1 MRAPFIILLS
11 INCLM
16 QLPLYAQLK
25 IHVLDGETSLPVEGA
40 TVAVSTDAALVKSS
54 STHIS
59 DSNGTVSIHKTAGA
73 ASIIAVNHVN
83 YEPYADTLQL
93 DNSLTI
99 NLQPS
104 ILQLNE
110 LVVTGQYEPQSVRNT
125 LYKVKTIGRD
135 RIEKQG
141 ATNLQHVLNN
151 ELNIRF
157 SRDNAT
163 GTSGMSLQGI
173 SGQNVKVLLDGIPLT
188 GRSGTANEIDISQIN
203 INTIEK
209 IEIVEGPMSVNYG
222 ADALAGVV
230 NIITKKHAQ
239 HKLTS
244 NLQLHEETV
253 GNEYSLFSEGI
264 HAPSIDLGY
273 KISSAWYTQLYTRVN
288 RFGGW
293 TGNGTGRDKNWHPK
307 TQYFTGGLAR
317 FTIEDFDIFYKVDY
331 LNEVLENLGPVN
343 DNNPLKD
350 PFAIDEEYESNRWV
364 HQVQAEMA
372 LGKGTFNSAL
382 SYADYERS
390 TYQFTKN
397 LVTEGEEMTSE
408 DEQDNIYYKTFFIRN
423 TWNNGLKWRW
433 GTSQLG
439 MDMNYELAGGT
450 TLNEG
455 EKTLKDLGLFASAEL
470 TAGKTLKIRPGI
482 RYAFNSVYDAPVT
495 PSLNLRYGISS
506 NTTLRLGYGRGF
518 RAPSLR
524 ELYHEF
530 IDANHNILGNEDLEA
545 EHSNNFNIDLNHVL
559 TSGKSFFNLGLS
571 AFFNDIDNRIT
582 YFTPTGA
589 NQPTTY
595 TNIARYKTLG
605 LQWQGQWKIKGFSL
619 NLGYNH
625 TGRYQSLS
633 EVNDADVPEFLYSP
647 EANANVQYDFRKAGI
662 TLSCFYKY
670 TGKQE
675 SYTLVTQDDG
685 TTKPEL
691 LKMDS
696 FQWLD
701 FTVNKTFGQGLTA
714 TTGVRNTLDIT
725 SINNNYPADAHNS
738 STSGQSPVSYGRS
751 YFIQLNYTIK
761 TNDK

>member
-1 MRAPFIILLS
+1 
-11 INCLM
+11 M
-16 QLPLYAQLK
+16 QSPLCAQLK
-25 IHVLDGETSLPVEGA
+25 IHVLDGGTSLPVEGA
-40 TVAVSTDAALVKSS
+40 TVVISTANAPATSS
-54 STHIS
+54 SMYIS
-59 DSNGTVSIHKTAGA
+59 DSNGTVSIHETAGA
-73 ASIIAVNHVN
+73 SYIIAVNHVN
-83 YEPYADTLQL
+83 YKAYADTLHL

-99 NLQPS
+99 NLQPAV
-104 ILQLNE
+104 LHLDE

-125 LYKVKTIGRD
+125 VYKVKTIGRD

-209 IEIVEGPMSVNYG
+209 IEIVEGPMSVSYG
-222 ADALAGVV
+222 ADALAGVI
-230 NIITKKHAQ
+230 NIITKKHTE
-239 HKLTS
+239 HKLTA
-244 NLQLHEETV
+244 NLLLHEETV

-273 KISSAWYTQLYTRVN
+273 NINTAWYTQLYARVN

-293 TGNGTGRDKNWHPK
+293 TGNGTDRDKNWYPK

-317 FTIEDFDIFYKVDY
+317 FTLKDFDIFYKVDY

-364 HQVQAEMA
+364 HQVQTEVA

-408 DEQDNIYYKTFFIRN
+408 DEQDEIYYKTFFTRN

-455 EKTLKDLGLFASAEL
+455 KKTLKDLGLFASAEL
-470 TAGKTLKIRPGI
+470 TVGKTLKIRPGV

-506 NTTLRLGYGRGF
+506 NTTVRLGYGRGF

-545 EHSNNFNIDLNHVL
+545 EHSNNFNIDLNHTL
-559 TSGKSFFNLGLS
+559 TSGKSFLNLSLS

-605 LQWQGQWKIKGFSL
+605 LQWQGQWKMKNLSL

-633 EVNDADVPEFLYSP
+633 EVSEADVPEFLYSP
-647 EANANVQYDFRKAGI
+647 EANANVQYDFREAGI

-670 TGKQE
+670 TGRRE

-685 TTKPEL
+685 TTEPEL

-701 FTVNKTFGQGLTA
+701 FTINKTFGQGLTA
-714 TTGVRNTLDIT
+714 TTGVRNALDIT
-725 SINNNYPADAHNS
+725 SVSNNYPADAHNS
-738 STSGQSPVSYGRS
+738 SASGQSPVSYGRS